1 MIVVIKNNEKLSMKR
16 DLFLALFMKNKN
28 LHKDLVIITFF

>member
-16 DLFLALFMKNKN
+16 DLFLSLFMKNKN